1 MMNVRV
7 LINLLTL
14 MLVLGS
20 LAYDVYAVEF
30 DDFDDPLSSSEKR
43 SLQRAFDPMIKL
55 FSMIKYLGS
64 ILAAVFSAW
73 GAALLIT
80 GGDNQ
85 QKRDEAK
92 NKISYSV
99 MGLGVLWAIPV
110 LLDFLFN

>member
-1 MMNVRV
+1 
-7 LINLLTL
+7 
-14 MLVLGS
+14 
-20 LAYDVYAVEF
+20 
-30 DDFDDPLSSSEKR
+30 
-43 SLQRAFDPMIKL
+43 
-55 FSMIKYLGS
+55 
-64 ILAAVFSAW
+64 W